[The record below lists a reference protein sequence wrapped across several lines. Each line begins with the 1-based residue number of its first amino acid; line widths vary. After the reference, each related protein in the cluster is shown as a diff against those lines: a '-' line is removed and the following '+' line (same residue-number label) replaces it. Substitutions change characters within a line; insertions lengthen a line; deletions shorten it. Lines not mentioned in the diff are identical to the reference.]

1 MHLIG
6 LTCIF
11 IASKYEEASNHLT
24 LDMVHNDCCS
34 GKYTKE
40 QIKNQE
46 LIIMETI
53 DFQVFV
59 PNIFTIME
67 IIMKKINM
75 NIQFDKGR
83 LDLVHKILIYMC
95 KMTLYDYDIV
105 STGNYFLLAASI
117 SLVAFKLVGN
127 FQKDFNIPQNV
138 KINFLLIKNL
148 ILFFIDQSYKKL
160 IRFG

>member
-24 LDMVHNDCCS
+24 LSMVHEDCCS

-53 DFQVFV
+53 NFQVFV

-67 IIMKKINM
+67 IIMRKINI
-75 NIQFDKGR
+75 NNQFEKR
-83 LDLVHKILIYMC
+83 RNNLVHKILMYMC
-95 KMTLYDYDIV
+95 KMALYDYDII
-105 STGNYFLLAASI
+105 SAGKYFLLTASI

-127 FQKDFNIPQNV
+127 FQKDFNISKNV
-138 KINFLLIKNL
+138 KIYFYSKLELK
-148 ILFFIDQSYKKL
+148 FDSFSIDQNYKKP
-160 IRFG
+160 I